1 MPALEL
7 PIMNSALF
15 SKVKKYSNLSDGK
28 ILNFLFLSN
37 LLILLIITS
46 VPRSLLGNITINFL
60 STSSRHYKISIFFS
74 NYFSCY
80 RVVHHSEYVNQFH
93 SIFTESIDELSGFI
107 KSKSG
112 DPIINIFYL
121 PL

>member
-28 ILNFLFLSN
+28 ILNFLFLCN

-60 STSSRHYKISIFFS
+60 LTFSSALTKISIFFS
-74 NYFSCY
+74 KFLF
-80 RVVHHSEYVNQFH
+80 R
-93 SIFTESIDELSGFI
+93 
-107 KSKSG
+107 
-112 DPIINIFYL
+112 
-121 PL
+121 